1 MLLYSTFL
9 CVYKMLLYSIFL
21 CVYKTELTFLRPNSM
36 MGFVPEEE
44 LSSREISLNLLVIF

>member
-1 MLLYSTFL
+1 MLLYST
-9 CVYKMLLYSIFL
+9 FL